1 MAQPLPDGMVQRGKT
16 YHADFRA
23 GGRRIRKALSGNVTT
38 AKQLLI
44 ELRAR
49 AERGEFGLLDND
61 VGVEELKAE
70 YLRDCRQ
77 TKKPNT
83 VERYEFNLAAILPH
97 MPARVSLITIKAVT
111 AYRERRLI
119 ERVSPRTVNM
129 DVGALSTMLEWG
141 VTYGI
146 IGSNPLKGLEPLP
159 HDHPKE
165 GRALDDSEVAQLLEA
180 SSQRLHD
187 IWYTFLVT
195 GMRLTELISVRLAD
209 IDCEAQELIVQ
220 RGIAKNHTARRI
232 PIDNALWEIIGQRRE
247 GRDDQD
253 RVFTNVRGGP
263 LSRGPVYRSFIR
275 CCHRAGI
282 QTRTEDA
289 DGHEIDHVDVHSL
302 RKTFATNLIVNG
314 TDPKTVQE
322 LLGHKT
328 LAMTMNLYTK
338 IHAGTKRQA
347 IGRLSYG
354 AGSQTPDHVVQFGAR
369 R

>member
-1 MAQPLPDGMVQRGKT
+1 MSQQLPEGMVKRAKT

-23 GGRRIRKALSGNVTT
+23 GSRRVRRRLSRNLTT

-61 VGVEELKAE
+61 VAVGDLKAD

-97 MPARVSLITIKAVT
+97 MPARVSLITIKAAT

-141 VTYGI
+141 VTCGI
-146 IGSNPLKGLEPLP
+146 IGSNPLKGLDPLP

-165 GRALDDSEVAQLLEA
+165 GRALDDSEVSQLLEA
-180 SSQRLHD
+180 SPQRLHD
-187 IWYTFLVT
+187 IWYAFLVT
-195 GMRLTELISVRLAD
+195 GTRQSELISLRLSD
-209 IDCEAQELIVQ
+209 IDREARELLVQ
-220 RGIAKNHTARRI
+220 RGIAKNHTPRRI
-232 PIDNALWEIIGQRRE
+232 PIDNALWEILGQRRE

-275 CCHRAGI
+275 CCRRADI

-354 AGSQTPDHVVQFGAR
+354 KGSETPDHVVEFRAG
-369 R
+369 

>member
-1 MAQPLPDGMVQRGKT
+1 MSQQLPEGMVKRGRT

-23 GGRRIRKALSGNVTT
+23 GGRRIRRKLSRNLTT
-38 AKQLLI
+38 AKQVLI

-49 AERGEFGLLDND
+49 AERGEIGLLDND
-61 VGVEELKAE
+61 VTVEGLKAE

-77 TKKPNT
+77 TKKPRT
-83 VERYEFNLAAILPH
+83 VERYEFNLGAILPH
-97 MPARVSLITIKAVT
+97 MPARVSLISIQAVT
-111 AYRERRLI
+111 AYRERRLTQGL
-119 ERVSPRTVNM
+119 SPRTVNM

-141 VTYGI
+141 VTYRI

-165 GRALDDSEVAQLLEA
+165 GRGLDDSEVARLLEA
-180 SSQRLHD
+180 SPQRLYD
-187 IWYTFLVT
+187 VWYAFLVT
-195 GMRLTELISVRLAD
+195 GMRQTELISLRFAD
-209 IDCEAQELIVQ
+209 VDWQAREVIVQ
-220 RGIAKNHTARRI
+220 RGIAKNHTPRRI
-232 PIDNALWEIIGQRRE
+232 PIDNGLWEILSQRRE
-247 GRDDQD
+247 GRDDQA
-253 RVFTNVRGGP
+253 RVFTNVRGGA
-263 LSRGPVYRSFIR
+263 LSRGPVYRCFIR

-282 QTRTEDA
+282 QTRTVDG

-338 IHAGTKRQA
+338 IHTGTKRQGV
-347 IGRLSYG
+347 GRLSYG
-354 AGSQTPDHVVQFGAR
+354 KGSETPDHVIEFRAG
-369 R
+369 

>member
-1 MAQPLPDGMVQRGKT
+1 MSQLPEGMVKRGKT

-23 GGRRIRKALSGNVTT
+23 GGRRIRRKLSRNLTT

-44 ELRAR
+44 EVRAR
-49 AERGEFGLLDND
+49 AERGEIGLLDND
-61 VGVEELKAE
+61 VAVGDLKAE

-77 TKKPNT
+77 TKKPST

-97 MPARVSLITIKAVT
+97 MPSRVSLIAIQAVT
-111 AYRERRLI
+111 AYRERRLTQG
-119 ERVSPRTVNM
+119 VSPRTVNM
-129 DVGALSTMLEWG
+129 DVGALSTMLQWG

-146 IGSNPLKGLEPLP
+146 IGSNPLKGLDPLP

-165 GRALDDSEVAQLLEA
+165 GRALDDSEVDRLLETRP
-180 SSQRLHD
+180 QRLHD
-187 IWYTFLVT
+187 IWYGFLVT
-195 GMRLTELISVRLAD
+195 GMRQTELISLRLAD
-209 IDCEAQELIVQ
+209 IDWQAREVIVQ

-232 PIDNALWEIIGQRRE
+232 PIDNALWEILGHRRE
-247 GRDDQD
+247 GQADQD

-275 CCHRAGI
+275 CCHRANI

-354 AGSQTPDHVVQFGAR
+354 AGSETPDHVVEFRAR
-369 R
+369 